1 MYIIKNIVRLHK
13 SQYKID
19 NAQNGGGV
27 KNTNIQ
33 TLILSRFLL
42 YYIILRKKKTSQKSF
57 IMIIITPST
66 KTSIIFVISV
76 FSIFYSYC
84 ISEHFYKKIW
94 CSTIY
99 NILQLHSQPI
109 GISSFP
115 GKLLPASLL
124 ETLSSCEPST
134 ISNTPTPCV
143 SSANIS
149 IHSFHVFVFH
159 WLII

>member
-19 NAQNGGGV
+19 NAQNGGGF

-84 ISEHFYKKIW
+84 ISEHFYKKI
-94 CSTIY
+94 
-99 NILQLHSQPI
+99 
-109 GISSFP
+109 
-115 GKLLPASLL
+115 
-124 ETLSSCEPST
+124 
-134 ISNTPTPCV
+134 
-143 SSANIS
+143 
-149 IHSFHVFVFH
+149 
-159 WLII
+159 